1 MSFNNLAWLCTLS
14 RDEVIDVMI
23 QHANFYNKTLDTQQ
37 EAIQLHEERMNEHL
51 ERYNELRHCWQI
63 AKQTSQRLRSEN
75 DSLRRD
81 NSDLLAELSSKEDEL
96 ESMRVHADTSTVDE
110 LQRDVMALR
119 AELTSTQNELERTRA
134 KAGTSDIWLRDA
146 TALRAELTA
155 TQNEVEKSRAKLS
168 MVELD
173 RQVAQNDAM
182 IILYQRDW
190 AQYQLQRLMHWN
202 LEDAE
207 RCARLNAG
215 AAPFLLENGP
225 GADPVA
231 DGLLQPVASMESL
244 LLENGSTGNQDCFVW
259 R

>member
-1 MSFNNLAWLCTLS
+1 MSFDNLAWLCTLS
-14 RDEVIDVMI
+14 RDEAIDIMI
-23 QHANFYNKTLDTQQ
+23 EHANFYNKTLDTQK
-37 EAIQLHEERMNEHL
+37 EAIRLHEEKISEYS
-51 ERYNELRHCWQI
+51 ERYNELRRCWEL

-81 NSDLLAELSSKEDEL
+81 NRDLLAELSSKDEEL
-96 ESMRVHADTSTVDE
+96 ESMRAQANTSTTDS
-110 LQRDVMALR
+110 LQRDVKALR
-119 AELTSTQNELERTRA
+119 AELTSTQNELEKTRA
-134 KAGTSDIWLRDA
+134 KACTNDRWRQDA

-190 AQYQLQRLMHWN
+190 ARYQLQRLISWN
-202 LEDAE
+202 LEGSE
-207 RCARLNAG
+207 KCVRLNAG

-225 GADPVA
+225 GADPVTEV
-231 DGLLQPVASMESL
+231 LLRPVASAESL
-244 LLENGSTGNQDCFVW
+244 LFEHRARRDYDNRS
-259 R
+259 